1 MCVVCYCRHATM
13 QSQEAVCFGASGSAA
28 LNDPVAT
35 ATVPTVPPS
44 LSLSLS
50 LPLRLKAG
58 AADKLTL

>member
-1 MCVVCYCRHATM
+1 M

-35 ATVPTVPPS
+35 ATVPTVP
-44 LSLSLS
+44 LSLS
-50 LPLRLKAG
+50 LPLRLTAG